1 MELNDYCESV
11 ASELL
16 AWRTKVDDIVKKLDR
31 VSTGDK
37 SKVVPQVNELH
48 MIMEDL
54 DDRIKKLKTSCT
66 TEWEPEKAEFE
77 GKFAHMK
84 KTWEGVWEN
93 VSPGEIGG

>member
-11 ASELL
+11 ASELM
-16 AWRTKVDDIVKKLDR
+16 AWRAKVDDVVKKLDQ

-54 DDRIKKLKTSCT
+54 DDRIKKLKTSCAT
-66 TEWEPEKAEFE
+66 DWEPERAEFE
-77 GKFAHMK
+77 DKFAHMK